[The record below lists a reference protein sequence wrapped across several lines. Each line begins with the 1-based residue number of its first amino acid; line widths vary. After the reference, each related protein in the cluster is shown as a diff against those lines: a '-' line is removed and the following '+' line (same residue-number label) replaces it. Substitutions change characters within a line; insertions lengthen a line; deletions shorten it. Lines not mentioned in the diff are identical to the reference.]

1 MFSALW
7 VLHLPKNAEVF
18 AKTGKTIKYKEII
31 AKTDGK
37 EFLSTVAGKITE
49 IGEDAESIAIKIKF
63 GAEKLTGTGGGF
75 KPVWGK
81 LAILGKEPVF
91 SLNYTHRGKIIFA
104 PFVNS
109 LLLKKAATLKV
120 RGIIAQKMQGEIRDF
135 NKIKIPFLIIKNLTK
150 ESPVLKRGKRVKCLL
165 DAKNGVLLVP
175 KK

>member
-7 VLHLPKNAEVF
+7 VLHLPKNAQVPI
-18 AKTGKTIKYKEII
+18 KIGNIIKYKEII
-31 AKTDGK
+31 AKAGGK
-37 EFLSTVAGKITE
+37 EFLSTVTGKVTE
-49 IGEDAESIAIKIKF
+49 IDEDAESIAVKIKF
-63 GAEKLTGTGGGF
+63 EAEKLTGTGGGK

-81 LAILGKEPVF
+81 ISILGKEPVF

-104 PFVNS
+104 PFANS
-109 LLLKKAATLKV
+109 LLLRKAAVLKV
-120 RGIIAQKMQGEIRDF
+120 KGIITQKLQGKISDF
-135 NKIKIPFLIIKNLTK
+135 NKIKIPFLIIKNLIK